1 MRACIRLHA
10 GLLCLDVDSTTG
22 MPSRPLM
29 PKRKP
34 SSEQPETASFE
45 ESLGELQSIVTE
57 LEDGA
62 IGLETSLARFERG
75 IRLLRTCY
83 SILEAAEAKVEI
95 LTKFQDGEP
104 VVATFE
110 ASATFDVVRDNGG
123 SEPLP
128 DESTLF

>member
-1 MRACIRLHA
+1 
-10 GLLCLDVDSTTG
+10 
-22 MPSRPLM
+22 M

-34 SSEQPETASFE
+34 ASEHTESTASFE
-45 ESLGELQSIVTE
+45 ESLGELQMIVSE
-57 LEDGA
+57 LEDGD

-104 VVATFE
+104 EVATFE
-110 ASATFDVVRDNGG
+110 ASATYDVIRD
-123 SEPLP
+123 LP
-128 DESTLF
+128 NREESTEESTLF